1 MEVIRVEIKIVGLIS
16 DEQELD
22 DIQHIAKIIVYKQRM
37 KDLFYNTNENYAIIK
52 NCLKNYKKNKIIKKI
67 NLNPTLQLSV
77 RGLI

>member
-16 DEQELD
+16 GEDELS

-37 KDLFYNTNENYAIIK
+37 KDLFYTNKNNTVIK
-52 NCLKNYKKNKIIKKI
+52 EYISNYKKSRINKKMYF
-67 NLNPTLQLSV
+67 NHAQQLSV